1 MNLLLD
7 NLWMLSLST
16 FVLTVYSLI
25 GLGQLSYSQ
34 TIGIQSLIDNIP
46 PVIAVPNDATLEAS
60 NPNGKT
66 ITYKVVAAD
75 QVDGIINAT
84 CDTLSGSIFPIGN
97 TRVVCEATDKSGN
110 KGSAS
115 FQVTIQD
122 STPPDTMIVGS
133 RAGWVGNINS
143 SSATMSDQVNFEIAG
158 SDLVGVEDYECK
170 LDSGKWN
177 PMQHIDSGRNV
188 CQYSQLPAGIHI
200 FETRAIDKYGNVD
213 KAPSS
218 FNWSVTSLEEGIQE
232 MMNLISANL
241 TEAEKQDFNLPLI
254 QSQELLPNISDD
266 NKPSVCYNMDSFL
279 IEINN
284 LSLNDKLNKSQE
296 NQLIISALSIKDRL
310 ACE

>member
-218 FNWSVTSLEEGIQE
+218 FYWSVSSLEEGIQE
-232 MMNLISANL
+232 MMILISAYL

>member
-34 TIGIQSLIDNIP
+34 TIGIQSLIDDIP
-46 PVIAVPNDATLEAS
+46 PVIVVPNDATLEAS
-60 NPNGKT
+60 NPNGKN

-75 QVDGIINAT
+75 QVDGTINAT

-115 FQVTIQD
+115 FQVTIRD

-177 PMQHIDSGRNV
+177 PMQHTDSGRNV

-213 KAPSS
+213 KSPSS

-266 NKPSVCYNMDSFL
+266 NKLSVCYNMDSFL
-279 IEINN
+279 NEINN

>member
-266 NKPSVCYNMDSFL
+266 NKLSVCYNMDSFL
-279 IEINN
+279 NEINN

>member
-188 CQYSQLPAGIHI
+188 CQYSQLPTGIHI

>member
-75 QVDGIINAT
+75 QVDGTINAT

-133 RAGWVGNINS
+133 RAGWIGNINS

-213 KAPSS
+213 KSPSS

-266 NKPSVCYNMDSFL
+266 NKLSVCYNMDSFL
-279 IEINN
+279 NEINN

>member
-1 MNLLLD
+1 
-7 NLWMLSLST
+7 
-16 FVLTVYSLI
+16 VYSLI

-46 PVIAVPNDATLEAS
+46 PVIAIPNNATLEAS

>member
-143 SSATMSDQVNFEIAG
+143 SSAIMSDRVNFEIAG

-266 NKPSVCYNMDSFL
+266 NKPSVCYYMDSFL
-279 IEINN
+279 NEINN

>member
-1 MNLLLD
+1 
-7 NLWMLSLST
+7 MLSLSNL
-16 FVLTVYSLI
+16 VLTMCSLV
-25 GLGQLSYSQ
+25 GLGQLSYYQ
-34 TIGIQSLIDNIP
+34 TSGSQSLIDNIP
-46 PVIAVPNDATLEAS
+46 PVIAVPNNETLDAS

-75 QVDGIINAT
+75 QVDGTINVT
-84 CDTLSGSIFPIGN
+84 CDPLSGSIFPIGN
-97 TRVVCEATDKSGN
+97 TRVGCEATDKSGN
-110 KGSAS
+110 KGSAF
-115 FQVTIQD
+115 FQITIQD

-170 LDSGKWN
+170 LDSGKWISI
-177 PMQHIDSGRNV
+177 QHLDSGRDV
-188 CQYSQLPAGIHI
+188 CQYSQLPAGLHI

-213 KAPSS
+213 KSPSS
-218 FNWSVTSLEEGIQE
+218 FNWSVTSLEDGIQE

-241 TEAEKQDFNLPLI
+241 PVAEKQDFNLPLI
-254 QSQELLPNISDD
+254 QSQELLPNIRDD
-266 NKPSVCYNMDSFL
+266 DKLSVCYNMDSFL
-279 IEINN
+279 NEINN

-310 ACE
+310 PCE